1 MNTRFS
7 FVDWFRHSSP
17 YINAHRGR
25 TFVVLIEG
33 EAVAGGRGE
42 SLIQDLALLHTLGV
56 HLVVVFGIRQQVH
69 ERLAN
74 DGIEPI
80 RHQGRWVADEA
91 IMARV
96 ERVAAEQRLWLEAR
110 LSVGLPNTPLHGIEL
125 TAVSGNLVMAK
136 PLGVREG
143 VDFQRSGEVRR
154 VRASAI
160 RALMAERSL
169 VLLPPLGF
177 SSTGEVF
184 DLDAAEV
191 AQKAAVALGADKLIL
206 LGDADGLRGDDGT
219 LLRQLT
225 PIQAE
230 PLLSRLASGDEVA
243 RHLGAACEAALHG
256 VARAHLLSWR
266 DQDALLGEL
275 FTRDGVGTM
284 ITQRRYEQ
292 LRPAEVGDIGGL
304 LELLEPLERR
314 GMLVARSRERLE
326 HEIDDY
332 LVIDRDGMV
341 IACAA
346 LHRFADGKTGE
357 LACVA
362 VHPDYR
368 SDARGE
374 RLLAEIER
382 QASREG
388 LENLFA
394 LTTHTAH
401 WFIEHGF
408 MPASLESLP
417 PLRRDAY
424 NHARKSKVLIKPL
437 GDRTRL
443 TSA

>member
-1 MNTRFS
+1 MNTSFS

-25 TFVVLIEG
+25 TFVVLVEG
-33 EAVAGGRGE
+33 EAMAAGRGE

-56 HLVVVFGIRQQVH
+56 KLVVAFGIRHQVH
-69 ERLAN
+69 SVLEAE
-74 DGIEPI
+74 GISPV
-80 RHQGRWVADEA
+80 RHQGRWVADET

-110 LSVGLPNTPLHGIEL
+110 LSLGLPNTPLHGIEL
-125 TAVSGNLVMAK
+125 TTVSGNLVMAK
-136 PLGVREG
+136 PLGVRDG

-154 VRASAI
+154 VRSGAV
-160 RALMAERSL
+160 RALLEQHSL

-191 AQKAAVALGADKLIL
+191 AQQVAVALKADKLIL
-206 LGDADGLRGDDGT
+206 LGESDGLRDDGGR
-219 LLRQLT
+219 LLRQLS
-225 PIQAE
+225 PAE
-230 PLLSRLASGDEVA
+230 ARPLLDDASLGEERA
-243 RHLGAACEAALHG
+243 RHLGAACEAASHG
-256 VARAHLLSWR
+256 VARTHLLSWR
-266 DQDALLGEL
+266 DADALLGEL

-284 ITQRRYEQ
+284 ITQHRYEQ
-292 LRPAEVGDIGGL
+292 LRAAGVEDIGGL
-304 LELLEPLERR
+304 LELLDPLEKR
-314 GMLVARSRERLE
+314 GMLVPRSRERLE

-332 LVIDRDGMV
+332 LVIERDGMV
-341 IACAA
+341 IGCAA
-346 LHRFADGKTGE
+346 LHRFDDANVGE

-368 SDARGE
+368 SGARGE

-382 QASREG
+382 QARRQG
-388 LENLFA
+388 IDRLFA

-401 WFIEHGF
+401 WFLEHGF
-408 MPASLESLP
+408 VPSALDELP

-424 NHARKSKVLIKPL
+424 NHARKSKVMSKAL
-437 GDRTRL
+437 
-443 TSA
+443 